1 MTAEI
6 DNHGP
11 TAHIQAMPTSAKSK
25 KPAPKAA
32 TKADKPKAAKSDA
45 KPEHDA
51 AVPANPAARPLKKGD
66 HLFLVDGSGYIF
78 RAYHALPPLTRKSDG
93 LQVNAVLGFCNMLW
107 KLLAEMKD
115 DQPTHLAVVFDK
127 SEKTFRSDF
136 YPEYKAH
143 RPEAPEDLRP
153 QFPLIR
159 EAVHAFEIP
168 CLEQAGFEADDLIA
182 TYARLATEAKATT
195 TIVSSDKDLM
205 QLVGNGV
212 TMYDTMKD
220 KRIGAAEVVEKF
232 GVGPDKVIEVQAL
245 IGDSS
250 DNVPGVPGI
259 GVKTAAQLIGE
270 YGDLETLLKRASEIK
285 QDKRRQTLID
295 NAEIARISKRLVTL
309 DQNVP
314 LDVSV
319 DQLAVHEPDYKHL
332 IAFLKAMEFSTITR
346 RVAEKSG
353 IDASKVEADSKLTSD
368 GATAS
373 SPPAGTGQLDFGAS
387 APAKKEPSTP
397 PTSARAEPG
406 ALTPISLAE
415 ARAERAR
422 NAKIDRSKYE
432 CVRTLPRLKEW
443 IARAY
448 DLGVVAVDTE
458 TTSLDPMTAELC
470 GFSLAVA
477 PNEACYVPLG
487 HKDGGAAGGGDLFA
501 PEAKL
506 CADQIPEADALKVLK
521 PLLEDKGVLKV
532 AQNMKYDWLV
542 FAQHGKQVGSIEI
555 DGYDDTMLISYV
567 LDAGKGGHG
576 MDDLAKRWLNHDTI
590 HFKDV
595 AGSGKTQVTFDHVA
609 IDKATEY
616 AAEDADVTLRL
627 WSALKPRMAAEQV
640 ATVYQTLERSMPDVL
655 ARMEQRGI
663 SIDRQ
668 VLSRL
673 SGEFAQKQGA
683 LEEEIKELAGE
694 PLNPGSPKQIGD
706 ILFGKLAL
714 PGGTK
719 TKTGQWSTGAREL
732 EELAEQ
738 HELPRKILDWRQV
751 SKLRSTYTEALP
763 NHVNP
768 TTHRV
773 HTSYALAATS
783 TGRLSSSEPNLQNI
797 PVRTE
802 EGRKIRKA
810 FVAAPGMK
818 LVSADYS
825 QIELRLL
832 AEVAEVPTLR
842 QAFKD
847 GIDIHAMTASEMF
860 GVPVKDMPSEV
871 RRRAKAIN
879 FGIIYGISA
888 FGLANQLGIERN
900 EAGDYIKKYFER
912 FPGIRDYM
920 DETREFCRTHGY
932 VLTLFGRKCHYPDI
946 KASNGSIRAFNERA
960 AINARL
966 QGSAADIIRRAMI
979 RMDGELAKAKLKA
992 MMLLQVHDEL
1002 IFEVPEGE
1010 VAKTIPVVQR
1020 VMVEAP
1026 HPAVSLHVPLQV
1038 DARAA
1043 DNWDEAH

>member
-1 MTAEI
+1 
-6 DNHGP
+6 
-11 TAHIQAMPTSAKSK
+11 MPTSAKSK
-25 KPAPKAA
+25 AKAPAA
-32 TKADKPKAAKSDA
+32 SD
-45 KPEHDA
+45 
-51 AVPANPAARPLKKGD
+51 PAARPLKKGD

-115 DQPTHLAVVFDK
+115 DKPTHLAVVFDK
-127 SEKTFRSDF
+127 SEKTFRSEF

-143 RPEAPEDLRP
+143 RPDAPEDLIP

-182 TYARLATEAKATT
+182 TYARLASEAKATT

-220 KRIGAAEVVEKF
+220 RRIGRAEVIEKF
-232 GVGPDKVIEVQAL
+232 GVGPEKVIEVQAL

-270 YGDLETLLKRASEIK
+270 YGDLETLLKRAKEIK
-285 QDKRRQTLID
+285 QDKRRQSLID

-314 LDVSV
+314 LDVPV
-319 DQLAVHEPDYKHL
+319 AELAVHEPDYKNL
-332 IAFLKAMEFSTITR
+332 IAFLKAMEFNTITR
-346 RVAEKSG
+346 RVAEKAE
-353 IDASKVEADSKLTSD
+353 IDASQIEADAKLVS
-368 GATAS
+368 GAP
-373 SPPAGTGQLDFGAS
+373 SPARSAPTGKTGDLFAPPPQAKPAGKGAPDS
-387 APAKKEPSTP
+387 
-397 PTSARAEPG
+397 
-406 ALTPISLAE
+406 ALTPISLAA
-415 ARAERAR
+415 ARAEAAR
-422 NAKIDRSKYE
+422 NQKIDRSRYE
-432 CVRTLPRLKEW
+432 CVRTVDRLKAW
-443 IARAY
+443 IARAHET
-448 DLGVVAVDTE
+448 GMVAVDTE
-458 TTSLDPMTAELC
+458 TTSLDPMTAHLC
-470 GFSLAVA
+470 GFSLSVA
-477 PNEACYVPLG
+477 PNEACYVPIG
-487 HKDGGAAGGGDLFA
+487 HREGGGASGSDLFA

-506 CADQIPEADALKVLK
+506 CADQIPEEQALNLLK
-521 PLLEDKGVLKV
+521 PLLEDKSILKV

-542 FAQHGKQVGSIEI
+542 FAQRGIQTA
-555 DGYDDTMLISYV
+555 GYDDTMLISYV

-590 HFKDV
+590 HFQHV
-595 AGSGKTQVTFDHVA
+595 AGQGKSQITFDCVA

-627 WSALKPRMAAEQV
+627 WNALKARLTAERV
-640 ATVYQTLERSMPDVL
+640 TSVYETLERAMPEVL
-655 ARMEQRGI
+655 ARMERRGI

-683 LEEEIKELAGE
+683 LEEEIKTLAGE
-694 PLNPGSPKQIGD
+694 PLNPGSPKQLGD
-706 ILFGKLAL
+706 ILFGKMAL

-732 EELAEQ
+732 EGLAEAG
-738 HELPRKILDWRQV
+738 HALPRKILDWRQV

-763 NHVNP
+763 TYVNP

-783 TGRLSSSEPNLQNI
+783 TGRLSSSDPNLQNI

-810 FVAAPGMK
+810 FVASPGMK

-832 AEVAEVPTLR
+832 SEIAEVPALR
-842 QAFKD
+842 KAFQD
-847 GIDIHAMTASEMF
+847 GVDIHAMTASEMF
-860 GVPVKDMPSEV
+860 GVPVKDMPAEV

-888 FGLANQLGIERN
+888 FGLANQLSIERE
-900 EAGDYIKKYFER
+900 EAGAYIKKYFER

-920 DETREFCRTHGY
+920 DETREFCRANGY

-946 KASNGSIRAFNERA
+946 KASNPSIRSFNERA

-966 QGSAADIIRRAMI
+966 QGSAADIIRRAMM
-979 RMDGELAKAKLKA
+979 RMEGELALAKLNA
-992 MMLLQVHDEL
+992 QMLLQVHDEL

-1010 VAKTIPVVQR
+1010 VADTIPIVKS
-1020 VMVEAP
+1020 VMQDAP

>member
-1 MTAEI
+1 
-6 DNHGP
+6 
-11 TAHIQAMPTSAKSK
+11 MPASAKT
-25 KPAPKAA
+25 KAA
-32 TKADKPKAAKSDA
+32 PAA
-45 KPEHDA
+45 
-51 AVPANPAARPLKKGD
+51 ANSAARPLKKGD

-107 KLLAEMKD
+107 KLVAEMKND
-115 DQPTHLAVVFDK
+115 KPTHLAVVFDK
-127 SEKTFRSDF
+127 SEKTFRSEF

-143 RPEAPEDLRP
+143 RPDAPEDLIP

-182 TYARLATEAKATT
+182 TYARLASEAKATT

-220 KRIGAAEVVEKF
+220 KRIGAAEVMEKF

-285 QDKRRQTLID
+285 QDKRRQSLID

-309 DQNVP
+309 DRNVP
-314 LDVSV
+314 LDVPV
-319 DQLAVHEPDYKHL
+319 DQLAVHEPDYKNL
-332 IAFLKAMEFSTITR
+332 IAFLKAMEFNTITR
-346 RVAEKSG
+346 RVAEKAE
-353 IDASKVEADSKLTSD
+353 IDASQVEADAKLSSSIPPLQGEG
-368 GATAS
+368 GAAS
-373 SPPAGTGQLDFGAS
+373 ARPPAAATLPLSGGGIKQVGN
-387 APAKKEPSTP
+387 
-397 PTSARAEPG
+397 
-406 ALTPISLAE
+406 LTPISLAA
-415 ARAERAR
+415 ARAEAAR
-422 NAKIDRSKYE
+422 NQKIDRSKYE

-448 DLGVVAVDTE
+448 DLGMVAVDTE
-458 TTSLDPMTAELC
+458 TTSLDPMTAHLC
-470 GFSLAVA
+470 GFSFSVA
-477 PNEACYVPLG
+477 PNEACYVPIG
-487 HKDGGAAGGGDLFA
+487 HREGSQSGSDLFA

-506 CADQIPEADALKVLK
+506 CPDQIPEDAALKALK
-521 PLLEDKGVLKV
+521 PLLEDKSILKV

-542 FAQHGKQVGSIEI
+542 FAQRGIEI
-555 DGYDDTMLISYV
+555 EGYDDTMLISYV

-576 MDDLAKRWLNHDTI
+576 MDDLAKRWLDHDTI
-590 HFKDV
+590 HFHHV
-595 AGSGKTQVTFDHVA
+595 AGQGKSQVTFDCVA
-609 IDKATEY
+609 VDKATEY

-627 WSALKPRMAAEQV
+627 WHVLKARLPAERV
-640 ATVYQTLERSMPDVL
+640 ATVYETLERAMPAVL
-655 ARMEQRGI
+655 ARMERRGI

-683 LEEEIKELAGE
+683 LEEEIKTLAGE
-694 PLNPGSPKQIGD
+694 PLNPGSPKQLGD
-706 ILFGKLAL
+706 ILFGKMKLE
-714 PGGTK
+714 GGSK

-738 HELPRKILDWRQV
+738 GHQLPRKILDWRQV

-768 TTHRV
+768 DTKRV

-797 PVRTE
+797 PIRTE

-810 FVAAPGMK
+810 FVAAAGMK

-832 AEVAEVPTLR
+832 AEIADIAALKK
-842 QAFKD
+842 AFQD
-847 GIDIHAMTASEMF
+847 GVDIHAMTASEMF
-860 GVPVKDMPSEV
+860 GVPVKNMPPDV

-888 FGLANQLGIERN
+888 FGLANQLSIPRE
-900 EAGDYIKKYFER
+900 EAGAYIKKYFER

-920 DETREFCRTHGY
+920 DETREFCRANGY

-946 KASNGSIRAFNERA
+946 KASNPSIRSFNERA

-966 QGSAADIIRRAMI
+966 QGSAADIIRRAMM
-979 RMDGELAKAKLKA
+979 RMEGELDRAKLRA
-992 MMLLQVHDEL
+992 QMLLQVHDEL
-1002 IFEVPEGE
+1002 IFEVPDSE
-1010 VAKTIPVVQR
+1010 VAETMPVVKR
-1020 VMVEAP
+1020 VMEDAP
-1026 HPAVSLHVPLQV
+1026 HPAISLHVPLQV